1 MPNTT
6 TEGRTRHAV
15 VYEQIRTDILEC
27 RLQPGE
33 RLRFDSL
40 RKRYAVAVGPVR
52 EALMRLVPDGLVSLE
67 EHKGF
72 TVAEVSRDQLVEITA
87 TRRELEALAIRWSID
102 RGDDRWESDIVG
114 RFHELAKRNM
124 QGQAGELD
132 NEWERRHR
140 AFHASL
146 YAACGS
152 IWLTRYCD
160 QLRDQTERYR
170 RIWFRHFRTTRDVLD
185 EHRQIMDAAIR
196 RDSDGA
202 TYLIKK
208 HLSQTADAL
217 LKLMAQAANVG
228 DRQTPKDRQR

>member
-6 TEGRTRHAV
+6 TEGRTRQAI

-33 RLRFDSL
+33 RLRFDNL

-72 TVAEVSRDQLVEITA
+72 TVAKVSRDQLVEITA

-102 RGDDRWESDIVG
+102 HGDDRWESEIIG

-124 QGQAGELD
+124 HGQAGELD

-152 IWLTRYCD
+152 DWLTRYCN
-160 QLRDQTERYR
+160 QLRDQTDRYR
-170 RIWFRHFRTTRDVLD
+170 RMWFHHFRTTRDVLD
-185 EHRQIMDAAIR
+185 EHKQIMDVVIQ
-196 RDSDGA
+196 RDSGAA
-202 TYLIKK
+202 TYLIQK

-217 LKLMAQAANVG
+217 LNLMS
-228 DRQTPKDRQR
+228 